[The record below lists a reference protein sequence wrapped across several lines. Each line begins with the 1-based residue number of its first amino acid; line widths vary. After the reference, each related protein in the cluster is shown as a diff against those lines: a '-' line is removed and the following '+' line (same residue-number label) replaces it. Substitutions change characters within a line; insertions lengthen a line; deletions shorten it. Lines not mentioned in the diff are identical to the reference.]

1 MVPSSG
7 SNTQRWRDP
16 RDAAAELF
24 GQHVVIGKALR
35 DHRAEHP
42 LDFEI
47 DLGDE
52 IDRAL
57 FFDAHAGAEL
67 GDLEIAGAHDRFD
80 GGREEHV
87 GSGVTHR
94 SLAEV
99 ELTRPLFGA
108 S

>member
-7 SNTQRWRDP
+7 SNTQRCRAP

-24 GQHVVIGKALR
+24 GEHVVIGKALR
-35 DHRAEHP
+35 DQRAEHP

-57 FFDAHAGAEL
+57 LVDAHARAEL

-80 GGREEHV
+80 RGGEE
-87 GSGVTHR
+87 
-94 SLAEV
+94 
-99 ELTRPLFGA
+99 
-108 S
+108 

>member
-1 MVPSSG
+1 M
-7 SNTQRWRDP
+7 
-16 RDAAAELF
+16 
-24 GQHVVIGKALR
+24 IGKALR

-57 FFDAHAGAEL
+57 LLDAHAGAEL
-67 GDLEIAGAHDRFD
+67 GHLEIAGAHDRLD
-80 GGREEHV
+80 RGGEELRI
-87 GSGVTHR
+87 GLPTEA
-94 SLAEV
+94 LAEV
-99 ELTRPLFGA
+99 AITRPLFGA